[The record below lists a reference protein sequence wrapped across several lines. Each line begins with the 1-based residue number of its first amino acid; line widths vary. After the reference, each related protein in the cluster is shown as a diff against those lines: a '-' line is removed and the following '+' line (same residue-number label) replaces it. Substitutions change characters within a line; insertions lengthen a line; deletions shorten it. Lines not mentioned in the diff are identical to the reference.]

1 MASLTE
7 GEIWGEIT
15 EAGLNRLLERKG
27 VARTRRGTMM
37 NLAKSKED
45 KDKGED
51 EAPPQEFAFFAMS
64 KETVG
69 RFARGFADMNP
80 LYHKERYAAKSPWGR
95 IIAPPATICYAET
108 VNGATDGF
116 PGCHTIWR
124 GVDYD
129 WTRPIFADEVVKS
142 KTYLEDVYLLHD
154 SKFAGGKAAVQNYA
168 TEIHSMED
176 EYIGTYRTS
185 WHRFSRGGAKKESK
199 YADIERHIWTDE
211 ELEGVWAEYHNQ
223 NLKNRRGKEPLYFED
238 VEEGMEV
245 PYIIKGP
252 VTLTSKLCFELAFGA
267 FGWFVGHELAMA
279 LWEKS
284 PRLPIRNE
292 ENVPEPPVAIHWTNE
307 RCEKYLGMPGAYE
320 AGFERLNWLTQMMNG
335 WMGDHGKLR
344 RLSCQFR
351 GFHWQGDAC
360 RLYAKVTGKRVENDE
375 HLVDLDMWTMSHP
388 RGQKTT
394 EGEIT
399 VELPSKAG
407 K

>member
-1 MASLTE
+1 MASLRE

-15 EAGLNRLLERKG
+15 EASLNRLLERKG
-27 VARTRRGTMM
+27 IPLGRGSMTRLTQSREG
-37 NLAKSKED
+37 
-45 KDKGED
+45 KD
-51 EAPPQEFAFFAMS
+51 APKPQDSFFAMS

-80 LYHKERYAAKSPWGR
+80 LYHKEQYAAKSPWGR
-95 IIAPPATICYAET
+95 IISPPATICYAET

-124 GVDYD
+124 GVDYE
-129 WTRPIFADEVVKS
+129 WKRPVFADEVVKS
-142 KTYLEDVYLLHD
+142 RTCLTDAYIIED
-154 SKFAGGKAAVQNYA
+154 SKFAGGKAAVQNYE
-168 TEIHSMED
+168 TVISTLQD

-185 WHRFSRGGAKKESK
+185 WHRFSRSKAKKESK
-199 YADIERHIWTDE
+199 YAGIERHIWTDE
-211 ELEGVWAEYHNQ
+211 ELEGVWREYHEQ
-223 NLKNRRGKEPLYFED
+223 NLKNRRGAEPLYYED
-238 VEEGMEV
+238 VDVGTQV

-252 VTLTSKLCFELAFGA
+252 VTLTSKIAFEMAFGA

-279 LWEKS
+279 LWERS

-307 RCEKYLGMPGAYE
+307 RCQKYLGMPGAYE
-320 AGFERLNWLTQMMNG
+320 AGFERLNWLTQLINN

-344 RLSCQFR
+344 ALSCQFR

-360 RLYAKVTGKRVENDE
+360 RLYAEVTGKRVKDGE
-375 HLVDLDMWTMSHP
+375 HLVDLRIWTMSHP
-388 RGQKTT
+388 RGERTT
-394 EGEIT
+394 DGEMT
-399 VELPSKAG
+399 VELPSKAV

>member
-1 MASLTE
+1 MAELRE

-15 EAGLNRLLERKG
+15 EASLNRLLERKG
-27 VARTRRGTMM
+27 VPRNTRGTMTS
-37 NLAKSKED
+37 LTQSKED
-45 KDKGED
+45 RKEQTPK
-51 EAPPQEFAFFAMS
+51 PKSSFFAMS

-80 LYHKERYAAKSPWGR
+80 LYHKEAYAAKSPWGR

-129 WTRPIFADEVVKS
+129 WKRPMFADEVVKS
-142 KTYLEDVYLLHD
+142 TTVLEDVYIIED

-168 TEIHSMED
+168 TEICSMEG

-185 WHRFSRGGAKKESK
+185 WHRFSRSKAKESSK

-211 ELEGVWAEYHNQ
+211 ELEGVWQEYHEQ
-223 NLKNRRGKEPLYFED
+223 NLKNRRGAEPLYIED
-238 VEEGMEV
+238 VEVGDQV

-252 VTLTSKLCFELAFGA
+252 VTLTSKIAFEMAFGA
-267 FGWFVGHELAMA
+267 FGWFVGHELALA
-279 LWEKS
+279 LWEKA

-307 RCEKYLGMPGAYE
+307 RCQKYLGMPGAYE
-320 AGFERLNWLTQMMNG
+320 AGFERLNWLTQLVNS
-335 WMGDHGKLR
+335 WMGDHGVLR
-344 RLSCQFR
+344 GLSCQFR

-360 RLYAKVTGKRVENDE
+360 RLFAEVSGKRVEEGE
-375 HLVDLDMWTMSHP
+375 HLVDLRIWTESHP
-388 RGQKTT
+388 RGQRTT
-394 EGEIT
+394 DGEM
-399 VELPSKAG
+399 VVQLPSRSGQSA
-407 K
+407 